1 MARDPKQINQDRSGD
16 TPRQTDET
24 DTARLLDESN
34 DAEGYG
40 TAAKERIG
48 KLISAS
54 VTGRKSDGNRGR
66 PSWRPRHSRPAR
78 FVNAVR

>member
-16 TPRQTDET
+16 PPRQTDET

-40 TAAKERIG
+40 TAAQERIG

-54 VTGRKSDGNRGR
+54 VTKPKKRRKQR
-66 PSWRPRHSRPAR
+66 PP
-78 FVNAVR
+78 